1 MKDRKLK
8 ASLKNGCLINGEN
21 DRQQLMTK
29 VVSMFGCGLQIRIR
43 EGNVPVSS
51 LLLDPVFE
59 IF

>member
-1 MKDRKLK
+1 MK

-29 VVSMFGCGLQIRIR
+29 VVSMFGCGPQIRIR